1 MYYLWL
7 GLGFHGSFK
16 LRQDLETILSDKLAN
31 NHNRDLSIYTE
42 DEQEAISLMAFFV
55 CEMDGWGI
63 LGFRQEWGEQTCVI
77 ALQGFNKILKENI
90 RNETPELLEF
100 EKFRDKFVRYKLII
114 DKYVKDINSFSI
126 QDFCQS
132 LTEEDSKIMN
142 NSDILNFDNVQTF
155 INLVSLYYGKRLL
168 TNSKPTE

>member
-1 MYYLWL
+1 
-7 GLGFHGSFK
+7 
-16 LRQDLETILSDKLAN
+16 
-31 NHNRDLSIYTE
+31 
-42 DEQEAISLMAFFV
+42 
-55 CEMDGWGI
+55 MDGWGI

-90 RNETPELLEF
+90 GNETPELLEF

-114 DKYVKDINSFSI
+114 DKYVKDIDSFSI

-132 LTEEDSKIMN
+132 LTEEESKIMN
-142 NSDILNFDNVQTF
+142 NSDILNFDNIQTF